1 MKKSPIDVTL
11 DDIRE
16 AARILEGKVV
26 KTPTAPSRTLSAIC
40 GCNVV
45 VKFENLQYTASFKDR
60 GAYVKLMSLSEAE
73 KRKGVIAMSAG
84 NHAQGVA
91 YHAQNLGIPA
101 TIVMPKSTPFTKV
114 KHTRGFGA
122 RVLLEGD
129 SIDEAAAFAREIM
142 EKEGLTFIH
151 PYDDEKIIAG
161 QGTVAL
167 EMLEVCP
174 DLEVIVVPIGGG
186 GIISGMAIAA
196 TAIKPD
202 IEIIG
207 VEAAL
212 YPSMYQ
218 ALRQEPPTSRGAT
231 IAEGI
236 AVKTPGTLTRKVI
249 EALISNILLVDEATL
264 EQAVH
269 MLLEIEKTVAE
280 GAGAAPLAAVM
291 SNPGVFAGR
300 RVGIVVT
307 GGNIDSRLLATIL
320 MRSLVREGRLARLRV
335 QIEDAPGVLAKVA
348 GRIGAA
354 QGNIVEVYHQ
364 RLFYDV
370 PVKMTELDVVVETRD
385 QEHVQEIVQ
394 ALGEAG
400 FQTRV
405 LGDATGDS

>member
-1 MKKSPIDVTL
+1 
-11 DDIRE
+11 
-16 AARILEGKVV
+16 
-26 KTPTAPSRTLSAIC
+26 
-40 GCNVV
+40 
-45 VKFENLQYTASFKDR
+45 
-60 GAYVKLMSLSEAE
+60 
-73 KRKGVIAMSAG
+73 
-84 NHAQGVA
+84 
-91 YHAQNLGIPA
+91 
-101 TIVMPKSTPFTKV
+101 
-114 KHTRGFGA
+114 
-122 RVLLEGD
+122 
-129 SIDEAAAFAREIM
+129 
-142 EKEGLTFIH
+142 
-151 PYDDEKIIAG
+151 
-161 QGTVAL
+161 
-167 EMLEVCP
+167 
-174 DLEVIVVPIGGG
+174 
-186 GIISGMAIAA
+186 
-196 TAIKPD
+196 
-202 IEIIG
+202 
-207 VEAAL
+207 
-212 YPSMYQ
+212 
-218 ALRQEPPTSRGAT
+218 
-231 IAEGI
+231 
-236 AVKTPGTLTRKVI
+236 
-249 EALISNILLVDEATL
+249 
-264 EQAVH
+264 